1 MEIFEASLPDIEK
14 TIEPPSASEALTLKT
29 AITPSGLKKSLSS
42 LK

>member
-1 MEIFEASLPDIEK
+1 MEIFEASLPDTEKAIES
-14 TIEPPSASEALTLKT
+14 PSASEALTLKT